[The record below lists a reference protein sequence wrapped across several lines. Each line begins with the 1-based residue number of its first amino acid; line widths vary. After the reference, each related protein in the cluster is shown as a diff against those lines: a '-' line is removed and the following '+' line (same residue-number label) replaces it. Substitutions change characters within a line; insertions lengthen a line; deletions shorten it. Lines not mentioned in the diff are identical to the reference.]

1 MVWLWEF
8 WVGGGG
14 EWKRPKIPCVV
25 FCRRLLFRINLPF
38 WLLTDFCICFRC
50 ETFPYLWYDEVPQ
63 RSLCWLEFYL
73 ILLSRIYIFSC
84 NFLLLLYLEF
94 LDCEINHILWVTCV
108 NREDYLKKIPFVNQ
122 NTSFYYMSVDVNHEA
137 VYMYCD

>member
-1 MVWLWEF
+1 MSGLIR

-14 EWKRPKIPCVV
+14 GGGMKKAKNTLHSILWTSSFQNKW
-25 FCRRLLFRINLPF
+25 F
-38 WLLTDFCICFRC
+38 WLLTDFCICCRC

-94 LDCEINHILWVTCV
+94 LDCEINHIFWVTCV

>member
-1 MVWLWEF
+1 MWLGEF
-8 WVGGGG
+8 WGCDWGGGG
-14 EWKRPKIPCVV
+14 LVEWKRPKISCVV
-25 FCRRLLFRINLPF
+25 FCGRLLFRINLPF
-38 WLLTDFCICFRC
+38 WLLTGFCICCRC

-108 NREDYLKKIPFVNQ
+108 NREDYLKKYLLSIRTHHFIICQ
-122 NTSFYYMSVDVNHEA
+122 
-137 VYMYCD
+137 

>member
-1 MVWLWEF
+1 MCEMR
-8 WVGGGG
+8 GGRRGG
-14 EWKRPKIPCVV
+14 QKRQKKPCVV
-25 FCRRLLFRINLPF
+25 ILRRLVRLNLPF
-38 WLLTDFCICFRC
+38 WLLTDFSICCRC

-94 LDCEINHILWVTCV
+94 LDCEINHIFVGKLFVLIEKITS
-108 NREDYLKKIPFVNQ
+108 KIPFVNH

>member
-1 MVWLWEF
+1 MSFGGREGMKKAKNTLHCILWTSSF
-8 WVGGGG
+8 QN
-14 EWKRPKIPCVV
+14 KPSILIFNR
-25 FCRRLLFRINLPF
+25 
-38 WLLTDFCICFRC
+38 FCICCRC
-50 ETFPYLWYDEVPQ
+50 ETFPHLWYDEVPQ

-108 NREDYLKKIPFVNQ
+108 NREDYLK
-122 NTSFYYMSVDVNHEA
+122 NTFCQSEHIILLYVSRCESWSC
-137 VYMYCD
+137 VYVLWLVTII